1 MELPTVFDVADYRD
15 GIARDGYAMV
25 PNVVSMSK
33 VEELRSAIESIP
45 AGEEVR
51 RRTNVYGVRNLLE
64 LSLACRELA
73 ASPEIRA
80 FVKPILG
87 HECFAARGTFFDK
100 VPGANWNLRWHQD
113 SVISVKKRI
122 EAPGFHAWATKAGV
136 TQVRPPFKVLA
147 NMLAIR
153 IHLDDCNESNGALR
167 ILKGSHHQRWE
178 RDDLSDAK
186 SSCEMITC
194 EVPLGGILAMRPLAL
209 HASSASD
216 SPHHR
221 RVIHIEYASTELPFD
236 LEWKN
241 QIKPD

>member
-1 MELPTVFDVADYRD
+1 MESTPEFDVAEYRNHV
-15 GIARDGYAMV
+15 ARDGYAII
-25 PNVVSMSK
+25 PNVISISL
-33 VEELRSAIESIP
+33 VEKLRSAIESIP

-51 RRTNVYGVRNLLE
+51 RRSNVYGVRNLLK

-73 ASPEIRA
+73 ASPSIRA
-80 FVKPILG
+80 MVTPVLG
-87 HECFAARGTFFDK
+87 EECFAARGTFFDK

-113 SVISVKKRI
+113 SVISVKERL
-122 EAPGFHAWATKAGV
+122 EVPGFHAWATKAGV
-136 TQVRPPFKVLA
+136 TQVRPPVEILA
-147 NMLAIR
+147 KMLAIR
-153 IHLDDCNESNGALR
+153 IHLDDCNETNGALR

-178 RDDLSDAK
+178 RDDLFDAK
-186 SSCEMITC
+186 SKYEMTTC

-221 RVIHIEYASTELPFD
+221 RVIHIEYASGELPFG

-241 QIKPD
+241 QIKPV